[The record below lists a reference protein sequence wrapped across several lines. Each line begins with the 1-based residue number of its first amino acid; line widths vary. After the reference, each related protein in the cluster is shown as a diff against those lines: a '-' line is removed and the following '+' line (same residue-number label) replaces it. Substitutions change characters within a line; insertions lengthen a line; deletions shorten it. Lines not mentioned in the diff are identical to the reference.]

1 LIFKFKKIFFFIFF
15 LTSISTN
22 VIAETKI
29 FYVDMDFVLSNSV
42 IGKKIFEKLS
52 IDENKKKEEFN
63 NQEKELKDEE
73 NKILA
78 SRNIISEDQLNLN
91 IKEFQNTL
99 RNYRNF
105 KSGELK
111 KLNKIRNDEIMKLLD
126 LINPIIK
133 EYMQKNSISI
143 ILDKK
148 NIYIADKNYDISN
161 NLIEIINKKIK

>member
-1 LIFKFKKIFFFIFF
+1 
-15 LTSISTN
+15 
-22 VIAETKI
+22 
-29 FYVDMDFVLSNSV
+29 MDFVLSNSV